1 MEGADKS
8 TELWQPPCS
17 SAVAVELNCH
27 VRLRCIKKV
36 VTAPDFRRDIC
47 CTEFFSFSP
56 LLVWTRNVLHLLHRY
71 YTVLNLFTLYLPIYV
86 VPTYEYCTYL
96 YTLYLPMYIVSTNEH
111 CIYQWALYLP
121 MSIVPTNE
129 HCTYLCTNNYIPK
142 LTTFDLKY
150 RIGQFKLDDYKR
162 FSSSK
167 RAA

>member
-121 MSIVPTNE
+121 MSIVPTYE
-129 HCTYLCTNNYIPK
+129 HCTYLWALYLPMSIVSTNEHCIY
-142 LTTFDLKY
+142 
-150 RIGQFKLDDYKR
+150 Q
-162 FSSSK
+162 
-167 RAA
+167 